1 MHRSKRGFR
10 PGFFAFGAHKKL
22 VVPRGGVNVYKEQ
35 VRSSRLVELSS
46 YAGSYHPNFCVGLTV
61 NTKTMADGS
70 NDDVALGQLCVASG
84 NVVEGII
91 GDVGTATAGRMTGV
105 VNRSGG
111 TLLVT
116 VADETNTKINRAGL
130 RLSITDGGYAI
141 LVEDANDQ
149 MRILDAVGVTMV
161 AFA

>member
-1 MHRSKRGFR
+1 
-10 PGFFAFGAHKKL
+10 
-22 VVPRGGVNVYKEQ
+22 
-35 VRSSRLVELSS
+35 
-46 YAGSYHPNFCVGLTV
+46 
-61 NTKTMADGS
+61 MADGS